1 MMRSI
6 LKRLAFSMRDNAGV
20 TLVEMIV
27 VTGIVSV
34 SVGLVGGGIFQVLSI
49 QRTWRDDVS
58 ATRELRHAESWIARD
73 AFNTMTTDL
82 IADDPSVDTMTLQ
95 WTDST
100 ETVHTVV
107 YGLSGPFLERTEGSE
122 VTQVARAVTA
132 VGFSLSGQTL
142 TFDLTV
148 EAESGGTESTNLE
161 TYLRTLQ

>member
-1 MMRSI
+1 MRSI
-6 LKRLAFSMRDNAGV
+6 FKRLTSSIRDSSGV
-20 TLVEMIV
+20 TLIEMVV

-34 SVGLVGGGIFQVLSI
+34 SVGLVGSGIFQVLSI

-82 IADDPSVDTMTLQ
+82 VADDPSVDTMTLQ
-95 WTDST
+95 WTDSS
-100 ETVHTVV
+100 ETLHTVV
-107 YGLSGPFLERTEGSE
+107 YGLSGAFLERTEGSE

-148 EAESGGTESTNLE
+148 EAESGGTESTSLV
-161 TYLRTLQ
+161 TYLRILQ